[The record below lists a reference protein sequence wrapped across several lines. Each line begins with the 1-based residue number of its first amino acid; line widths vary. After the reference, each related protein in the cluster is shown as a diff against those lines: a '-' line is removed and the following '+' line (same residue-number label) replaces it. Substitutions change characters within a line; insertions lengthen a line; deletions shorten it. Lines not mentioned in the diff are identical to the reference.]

1 MKSFAKYLAHGLVA
15 SAMISALGFPVAQAQ
30 MVGDSGLRSALTSS
44 LLQTTQQKHRRR
56 ISNDPYM
63 ALIAQSDPDRR
74 LRELTSN
81 TDPLSPTAQITTS
94 RTLLA
99 GQMAL
104 ASGMGGAGA
113 LAGAMSMKNSAL
125 LSLPGMR
132 KAGGGVVLPSMVPG
146 MNAASLPPASMLNMS
161 GIACSMPLSGMTTEL
176 HGASSCR

>member
-1 MKSFAKYLAHGLVA
+1 MKSFAKHLAHGLIV
-15 SAMISALGFPVAQAQ
+15 STMIAAAGLRVAQAQ

-81 TDPLSPTAQITTS
+81 ADPLSPTAQIAPS
-94 RTLLA
+94 RTMLA
-99 GQMAL
+99 SQMAL
-104 ASGMGGAGA
+104 AGGARVLG
-113 LAGAMSMKNSAL
+113 GAMSMKGSAL

-132 KAGGGVVLPSMVPG
+132 KAGSGVLLPSIAPG
-146 MNAASLPPASMLNMS
+146 MDAASLSPASMLHTS
-161 GIACSMPLSGMTTEL
+161 GVACSMSLSGMTTKL
-176 HGASSCR
+176 RGSNSCR